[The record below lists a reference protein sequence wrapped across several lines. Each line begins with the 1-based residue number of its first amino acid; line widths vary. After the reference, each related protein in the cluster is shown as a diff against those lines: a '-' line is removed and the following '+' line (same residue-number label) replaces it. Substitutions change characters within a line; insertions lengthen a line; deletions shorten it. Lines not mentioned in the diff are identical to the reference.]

1 MTALRDLTGLT
12 FTRLTVVERGPNK
25 GRRAAWTCVCEC
37 GATVLVRSDHLTE
50 GRQISC
56 GCASREAS
64 RERWPAVRAENIRH
78 GHGRHRKGERSRTY
92 VTWTNM
98 IQRTTNPKNPRW
110 HDYGGRGIG
119 VCDRWR
125 DFANFLED
133 MGERPPGLT
142 IDRVDNDGDYE
153 PGNCR
158 WADWYQQAANRRTP
172 VRSNAA

>member
-1 MTALRDLTGLT
+1 MTALRDLTGMT
-12 FTRLTVVERGPNK
+12 FTRLTVVGRGPNK

-37 GATVLVRSDHLTE
+37 GAAVLVRSDHLTE

-64 RERWPAVRAENIRH
+64 RERWPSVQADNTRH
-78 GHGRHRKGERSRTY
+78 GHGRLRKGERSRTY
-92 VTWTNM
+92 VTWMNM
-98 IQRTTNPKNPRW
+98 IQRTTNPKNPAW
-110 HDYGGRGIG
+110 ADYGGRGIG
-119 VCDRWR
+119 VCERWR

-142 IDRVDNDGDYE
+142 IDRIDNDGDYE